1 MTRDAVGTTLSV
13 MGSRL
18 GWRWRIGLL
27 GAWSVT
33 MTLLVLLAS
42 RSIQL
47 AGTPQVAPA
56 GQAFVLGSLHAAT
69 IGLAA
74 MLALVWIGTPVLVLF
89 LYQQLEAGRAREER
103 LREGRGNVVLLSA
116 WRDRPT
122 PRQAWSIGS

>member
-1 MTRDAVGTTLSV
+1 MV
-13 MGSRL
+13 SRL
-18 GWRWRIGLL
+18 GWRWSIGLL
-27 GAWSVT
+27 VAWSVT
-33 MTLLVLLAS
+33 MAQLVLLAS

-47 AGTPQVAPA
+47 AGTPQMAPA
-56 GQAFVLGSLHAAT
+56 GQAFALGSLRGAT

-74 MLALVWIGTPVLVLF
+74 MLALVWTGTPVLVLF
-89 LYQQLEAGRAREER
+89 LYQHLAAQRAREDR